1 MYFHKEEFMEEV
13 SINEDIRQ
21 EAVVNSQVEFVS
33 CTQVLRDLIERSHL
47 IKKEFNHGK
56 TN

>member
-1 MYFHKEEFMEEV
+1 VYFHKEEFMEEV